1 MLQMFNQWFALLI
14 FFYLNPDPHAC
25 VIPLFVDD
33 VTNQKIDRVANCGL
47 ITNNWNILFKLKIK
61 VNGHKE
67 TKKINLDLR
76 HMYFF
81 LIHTCLYC
89 A

>member
-1 MLQMFNQWFALLI
+1 MVCI
-14 FFYLNPDPHAC
+14 IDFFFGGIEREIYSRIIVHYLNPDPHAC

-67 TKKINLDLR
+67 TKKKS
-76 HMYFF
+76 
-81 LIHTCLYC
+81 
-89 A
+89 